1 MWRVLESL
9 VLPPRQF
16 RLVKYLGEVREGV
29 DVSEVSNSLGLRESD
44 LMRDLAELESR
55 RLIRLERSL
64 RYLVKTSELGLKY
77 LELGLPEERVL
88 RYLMTGNGR
97 ARLEEL
103 ASVGLDEDELRA
115 SLGRLRRYGL
125 VRLEGGLVLLVEGA
139 LSDFLSEVG
148 RVKEILRNHVRPVSY
163 DNLPDWVTDLKR
175 RGFVDVDDVK
185 IIKVYPTQDL
195 LKLLSEGRVVEGV
208 LITNLTSEA
217 LVTGTWKKAIF
228 KEFDVGVEVPVRT
241 PRLRHPYTL
250 FMKYVKEILVEM
262 GFEEVRGPYVESCL
276 WNFDALFVPQYHPS
290 RKETDVYYV
299 DNAQA
304 EVKEVD
310 VLERTKE
317 VHVGV
322 WKYGWREDVARMT
335 VLRTHTT
342 PVSLRTI
349 YERGAG
355 EYRVFSFDRVFRPD
369 TPDPTHLMEFHQ
381 LEGIIVGKKVTFRE
395 LLGFFKELAKRLGM
409 EEVRFKPAYFP
420 FTEPSVEGFVKHPR
434 LGWVEVF
441 PGGMFRPEV
450 LASVAL
456 PADYKVAAWG
466 IGIDR
471 LAMIV
476 LGFDDIRNLYS
487 CDLDL
492 IESTRIPGVILKNA

>member
-1 MWRVLESL
+1 MLESL
-9 VLPPRQF
+9 VLPSRQF
-16 RLVKYLGEVREGV
+16 KIVKYLSEVGEGV
-29 DVSEVSNSLGLRESD
+29 DINEISNSLGVKESD
-44 LMRDLAELESR
+44 LMRDLIELESKQ
-55 RLIRLERSL
+55 LIRLEKTVK
-64 RYLVKTSELGLKY
+64 YLVRLSRLGLKY
-77 LELGLPEERVL
+77 LELGLPEERML
-88 RYLMTGNGR
+88 EYLMSGSGK
-97 ARLEEL
+97 
-103 ASVGLDEDELRA
+103 ASLDDLSSIGLDEDEIKA
-115 SLGRLRRYGL
+115 SLGRLRKYGL
-125 VRLEGGLVLLVEGA
+125 VKLEGGSVTLVKRE
-139 LSDFLSEVG
+139 LSDFLDEVG
-148 RVKEILRNHVRPVSY
+148 RVKELLRSHVKPVLY
-163 DNLPDWVTDLKR
+163 DSVPEWVASLKR
-175 RGFVDVDDVK
+175 RKLAEVDDVK
-185 IIKVYPTQDL
+185 IIRVYPTPNL
-195 LKLLSEGRVVEGV
+195 LTLMSEGRVIEGV
-208 LITNLTSEA
+208 LITNLTSED

-228 KEFDVGVEVPVRT
+228 KEFDVGVEVPART

-250 FMKYVKEILVEM
+250 FMKYIKEILVEM

-276 WNFDALFVPQYHPS
+276 WNFDALFVPQHHPS

-299 DNAQA
+299 DNARA
-304 EVKEVD
+304 EVKDVD
-310 VLERTKE
+310 VLERTKK
-317 VHVGV
+317 VHVEV
-322 WKYGWREDVARMT
+322 WKYNWREDVARMT

-349 YERGAG
+349 RERGAG

-409 EEVRFKPAYFP
+409 EEVKFRPAYFP
-420 FTEPSVEGFVKHPR
+420 FTEPSVEGFVKHPK
-434 LGWVEVF
+434 LGWIEVF

-456 PADYKVAAWG
+456 PSDYKVAAWG

-487 CDLDL
+487 CDLDV
-492 IESTRIPGVILKNA
+492 IESTKIPEVILKNA

>member
-1 MWRVLESL
+1 MLESL

-16 RLVKYLGEVREGV
+16 KLVKYLCEAGVGV
-29 DVSEVSNSLGLRESD
+29 DISEVSGFLGVKESD
-44 LMRDLAELESR
+44 LMRDLIELESKQ
-55 RLIRLERSL
+55 LIKLEKTVK
-64 RYLVKTSELGLKY
+64 YLIGLSKLGLKY

-88 RYLMTGNGR
+88 KYLMSGDGK
-97 ARLEEL
+97 ASLEEL
-103 ASVGLDEDELRA
+103 ASIGLDEDEIKA
-115 SLGRLRRYGL
+115 SLGHLRKYGL
-125 VRLEGGLVLLVEGA
+125 VKLEGASVILVKKE
-139 LSDFLSEVG
+139 LSAFLEEVS
-148 RVKEILRNHVRPVSY
+148 RVKELLKTHVEPILY
-163 DNLPDWVTDLKR
+163 DRVPEWAATLKR
-175 RGFVDVDDVK
+175 RKLVEVDDVK
-185 IIKVYPTQDL
+185 LIKVYPTQNL
-195 LKLLSEGRVVEGV
+195 LKLMSEGKVVEGV

-217 LVTGTWKKAIF
+217 LVSGAWKKAIF
-228 KEFDVGVEVPVRT
+228 KEFDVGVEVPART
-241 PRLRHPYTL
+241 PRLRHHYTL
-250 FMKYVKEILVEM
+250 FVRYIKEILVEM

-299 DNAQA
+299 DNARA

-310 VLERTKE
+310 VLERTKK
-317 VHVGV
+317 VHEGV

-420 FTEPSVEGFVKHPR
+420 FTEPSVEGFVKHPK
-434 LGWVEVF
+434 LGWIEVF

-456 PADYKVAAWG
+456 PPEYKVAAWG

-487 CDLDL
+487 CDLDI
-492 IESTRIPGVILKNA
+492 IESTKIPEVILRNA

>member
-1 MWRVLESL
+1 MLESL
-9 VLPPRQF
+9 VLPSRQF
-16 RLVKYLGEVREGV
+16 KIVKYLSEVGEGV
-29 DVSEVSNSLGLRESD
+29 DINEISNSLGVKESD
-44 LMRDLAELESR
+44 LMRDLIELESKQ
-55 RLIRLERSL
+55 LIRLEKTVK
-64 RYLVKTSELGLKY
+64 YLVKLSRLGLKY
-77 LELGLPEERVL
+77 LELGLPEERML
-88 RYLMTGNGR
+88 EYLMSRSGK
-97 ARLEEL
+97 ASLEEL
-103 ASVGLDEDELRA
+103 SSIGLDEDEIKA
-115 SLGRLRRYGL
+115 SLGRLRKYGL
-125 VRLEGGLVLLVEGA
+125 IKLEGGSVTLVKRE
-139 LSDFLSEVG
+139 LSDFLDEVG
-148 RVKEILRNHVRPVSY
+148 RVKELLRSHVKPVLY
-163 DNLPDWVTDLKR
+163 DSVPEWVTSLKLR
-175 RGFVDVDDVK
+175 KLAEVDDVK
-185 IIKVYPTQDL
+185 IIRVYPTPNL
-195 LKLLSEGRVVEGV
+195 LTLMSEGKVAEGV
-208 LITNLTSEA
+208 LITNLTSED

-228 KEFDVGVEVPVRT
+228 KEFDVGVEVPART

-250 FMKYVKEILVEM
+250 FMRYIKEILVEM

-299 DNAQA
+299 DNARA
-304 EVKEVD
+304 EVKDVD
-310 VLERTKE
+310 VLERTKK
-317 VHVGV
+317 VHVEV
-322 WKYGWREDVARMT
+322 WKYNWREDVARMT

-349 YERGAG
+349 RERGAG

-409 EEVRFKPAYFP
+409 EEVKFRPAYFP
-420 FTEPSVEGFVKHPR
+420 FTEPSVEGFVRHPR
-434 LGWVEVF
+434 LGWIEVF

-456 PADYKVAAWG
+456 PSDYKVAAWG

-487 CDLDL
+487 CDLDI
-492 IESTRIPGVILKNA
+492 IESTKIPEVILKNA

>member
-1 MWRVLESL
+1 M
-9 VLPPRQF
+9 PPRQF
-16 RLVKYLGEVREGV
+16 KIVKYLGEVGGGV
-29 DVSEVSNSLGLRESD
+29 DINEICASLGVKESD
-44 LMRDLAELESR
+44 LMRDLVELESR
-55 RLIRLERSL
+55 QLIKLEKTVK
-64 RYLVKTSELGLKY
+64 YLVRLSELGLKY
-77 LELGLPEERVL
+77 LESGLPEERVL
-88 RYLMTGNGR
+88 EYLMSSNGK
-97 ARLEEL
+97 AALENL
-103 ASVGLDEDELRA
+103 ALIGLDEDEIKA
-115 SLGRLRRYGL
+115 SLGRLRTYGL
-125 VRLEGGLVLLVEGA
+125 IKLEGGSVALVKKELG
-139 LSDFLSEVG
+139 DFLDEVN
-148 RVKEILRNHVRPVSY
+148 RIKELLRTHARPVLY
-163 DNLPDWVTDLKR
+163 DSVPEKLVSLKR
-175 RGFVDVDDVK
+175 RRLVEVDDVK
-185 IIKVYPTQDL
+185 IIKIYPTQSL
-195 LKLLSEGRVVEGV
+195 LTLLSEGKVIEGV

-217 LVTGTWKKAIF
+217 LVTGAWRKAVF
-228 KEFDVGVEVPVRT
+228 KEFDVKVEVPVRT

-250 FMKYVKEILVEM
+250 FMKYIKEILVEM

-299 DNAQA
+299 DNARA
-304 EVKEVD
+304 EVKEID
-310 VLERTKE
+310 VLERTKKA
-317 VHVGV
+317 HVEV
-322 WKYGWREDVARMT
+322 WKYSWREDVARMT

-409 EEVRFKPAYFP
+409 EEVRFRPAYFP
-420 FTEPSVEGFVKHPR
+420 FTEPSVEGFVKHPK
-434 LGWVEVF
+434 LGWIEVF

-456 PADYKVAAWG
+456 PPDYKVAAWG

-487 CDLDL
+487 CDLDV
-492 IESTRIPGVILKNA
+492 IESIKIPEVILKNA

>member
-1 MWRVLESL
+1 MLENV
-9 VLPPRQF
+9 VLPSRQF
-16 RLVKYLGEVREGV
+16 KIVKYLSRVSEGV
-29 DVSEVSNSLGLRESD
+29 NVDEISSSLGVKESD
-44 LMRDLAELESR
+44 LMRDLIELESKH
-55 RLIRLERSL
+55 LIRLERVVK
-64 RYLVKTSELGLKY
+64 YLVKLSALGLKY
-77 LELGLPEERVL
+77 LESGLPEEKML
-88 RYLMTGNGR
+88 RYLMSSNGR
-97 ARLEEL
+97 ASLEEL
-103 ASVGLDEDELRA
+103 ASIGLDEDEMKVA
-115 SLGRLRRYGL
+115 LGRLRKYKL
-125 VRLEGGLVLLVEGA
+125 IKLESGSVTLVEGE
-139 LSDFLSEVG
+139 LKNFMEE
-148 RVKEILRNHVRPVSY
+148 VKEIKELLRNHVTPVLY
-163 DNLPDWVTDLKR
+163 DSVPEYVASLR
-175 RGFVDVDDVK
+175 RRKLIEVDDVK

-195 LKLLSEGRVVEGV
+195 LKLLSEGKVVEGV

-217 LVTGTWKKAIF
+217 LVTGAWKKAIF
-228 KEFDVGVEVPVRT
+228 KEFDVKVEVPVRA

-250 FMKYVKEILVEM
+250 FMKYIKEILVEM

-299 DNAQA
+299 DNALA
-304 EVKEVD
+304 EVKEVE
-310 VLERTKE
+310 VLERTKA

-322 WKYGWREDVARMT
+322 WKYNWREDIARVP

-409 EEVRFKPAYFP
+409 EEVKFKPAYFP
-420 FTEPSVEGFVKHPR
+420 FTEPSVEGFVKHPK

-456 PADYKVAAWG
+456 PTEYKVAAWG

-487 CDLDL
+487 CDLDF
-492 IESTRIPGVILKNA
+492 IESTKIPEVILKNA

>member
-1 MWRVLESL
+1 MLKSL

-16 RLVKYLGEVREGV
+16 KIVKYL
-29 DVSEVSNSLGLRESD
+29 SEVSVGVDINEMSSSLGVKESD
-44 LMRDLAELESR
+44 LMRDLIELESKQLIKLEKTVKYSV
-55 RLIRLERSL
+55 RL
-64 RYLVKTSELGLKY
+64 SELGLKY
-77 LELGLPEERVL
+77 LESGLPEEKVL
-88 RYLMTGNGR
+88 KYLMSSNKR
-97 ARLEEL
+97 VSLEEL
-103 ASVGLDEDELRA
+103 ASIGLDGDEIRA
-115 SLGRLRRYGL
+115 SLGRLRKYGL
-125 VRLEGGLVLLVEGA
+125 IKLESGSVILAEGE
-139 LSDFLSEVG
+139 LGSFLSEVSS
-148 RVKEILRNHVRPVSY
+148 VKELLKNHVRPVLY
-163 DNLPDWVTDLKR
+163 DEVPEWVASLKR
-175 RGFVDVDDVK
+175 RRLVEVDDVK
-185 IIKVYPTQDL
+185 IIKIYPTQDL
-195 LKLLSEGRVVEGV
+195 LNLVSERRVVEGI
-208 LITNLTSEA
+208 LITNLTSEDLA
-217 LVTGTWKKAIF
+217 TGAWRKAIF
-228 KEFDVGVEVPVRT
+228 KEFDVGVEVPART

-250 FMKYVKEILVEM
+250 FMKYIKEILVEM

-299 DNAQA
+299 ENARV
-304 EVKEVD
+304 EVKDID
-310 VLERTKE
+310 VLQRTKK

-322 WKYGWREDVARMT
+322 WKYNWREDIARMT

-349 YERGAG
+349 HERGAG

-381 LEGIIVGKKVTFRE
+381 LEGIIVGKKVTFSE
-395 LLGFFKELAKRLGM
+395 LLGFFKELARRLGM
-409 EEVRFKPAYFP
+409 EEVRFRPAYFP
-420 FTEPSVEGFVKHPR
+420 FTEPSVEGFVKHPK
-434 LGWVEVF
+434 LGWIEVF

-456 PADYKVAAWG
+456 PPDYKVAAWG

-487 CDLDL
+487 CDLDV
-492 IESTRIPGVILKNA
+492 IESTKIPEVILRHA

>member
-1 MWRVLESL
+1 M
-9 VLPPRQF
+9 LPPKQF
-16 RLVKYLGEVREGV
+16 KIVKYLSEVGGRANIN
-29 DVSEVSNSLGLRESD
+29 EVSNSLGIRESD
-44 LMRDLAELESR
+44 LMRDLMELESK
-55 RLIRLERSL
+55 RLIKLEKVVKYSVRS
-64 RYLVKTSELGLKY
+64 SELGLKY
-77 LELGLPEERVL
+77 LDSGLPEERVL
-88 RYLMTGNGR
+88 KYLMSSGGR
-97 ARLEEL
+97 APLEEL
-103 ASVGLDEDELRA
+103 ASIGLDEDEIKA
-115 SLGRLRRYGL
+115 SLGRLRKYGL
-125 VRLEGGLVLLVEGA
+125 IKLEGGSVILVDGNLSSFSDDVKKIKDLLE
-139 LSDFLSEVG
+139 S
-148 RVKEILRNHVRPVSY
+148 HVRPITY
-163 DNLPDWVTDLKR
+163 DSVPEWVADLKR
-175 RGFVDVDDVK
+175 RKLVEVDEVK
-185 IIKVYPTQDL
+185 IIRVYATQNL
-195 LKLLSEGRVVEGV
+195 LELFSEGKVVEGI
-208 LITNLTSEA
+208 LITNLTSED
-217 LVTGTWKKAIF
+217 LITGAWRRAIF
-228 KEFDVGVEVPVRT
+228 KEFDVEIEVPTRA
-241 PRLRHPYTL
+241 PKIRHPYTL
-250 FMKYVKEILVEM
+250 FMRYIKEILVEM

-299 DNAQA
+299 SNARA

-310 VLERTKE
+310 VLERTKLIHSE
-317 VHVGV
+317 V
-322 WKYGWREDVARMT
+322 WKYSWRDDVARLT

-381 LEGIIVGKKVTFRE
+381 LEGIIVGKKVTFME

-409 EEVRFKPAYFP
+409 EEVKFRPAYFP
-420 FTEPSVEGFVKHPR
+420 FTEPSVEGFVKHPK
-434 LGWVEVF
+434 LGWIEVF

-456 PADYKVAAWG
+456 PPDYKVAAWG

-487 CDLDL
+487 CDLDI
-492 IESTRIPGVILKNA
+492 IESTRIPEVILKNA

>member
-1 MWRVLESL
+1 MLESL

-16 RLVKYLGEVREGV
+16 KIVKYLCEAGIGV
-29 DVSEVSNSLGLRESD
+29 DISELSGFLGVKESD
-44 LMRDLAELESR
+44 LMRDLIELESKQLIKLEKTVKY
-55 RLIRLERSL
+55 LIRLS
-64 RYLVKTSELGLKY
+64 KLGLKY

-88 RYLMTGNGR
+88 KYLMSGDEKVS
-97 ARLEEL
+97 LKEL
-103 ASVGLDEDELRA
+103 ASIGLDEDEIKA
-115 SLGRLRRYGL
+115 SLGHLRKYGL
-125 VRLEGGLVLLVEGA
+125 VKLEGASVILVKKE
-139 LSDFLSEVG
+139 LSAFLEEVS
-148 RVKEILRNHVRPVSY
+148 RVKELLRTHAEPILY
-163 DNLPDWVTDLKR
+163 DSVPEWAATLKR
-175 RGFVDVDDVK
+175 RKLVEVDDVK
-185 IIKVYPTQDL
+185 LIKVYPTQNL
-195 LKLLSEGRVVEGV
+195 LKLMSEGKVVEGV

-217 LVTGTWKKAIF
+217 LVSGAWKKAIF
-228 KEFDVGVEVPVRT
+228 KEFDVGVEVPART
-241 PRLRHPYTL
+241 PRLRHHYTL
-250 FMKYVKEILVEM
+250 FVRYIKEILVEM

-299 DNAQA
+299 DNASV

-310 VLERTKE
+310 VLERTKKIHE
-317 VHVGV
+317 GV

-420 FTEPSVEGFVKHPR
+420 FTEPSVEGFVKHPK
-434 LGWVEVF
+434 LGWIEVF

-456 PADYKVAAWG
+456 PPEYKVAAWG

-487 CDLDL
+487 CDLDI
-492 IESTRIPGVILKNA
+492 IESTKIPEVILRNA